1 MPDTVSAP
9 KIAAVALARVSA
21 AEKAMREAFDSV
33 PSYSRTE
40 AKDALTGLTTAREL
54 LALIAEPATL
64 VFVAK
69 DGETITPIEPP
80 APRPPLS
87 EMEV

>member
-1 MPDTVSAP
+1 MPDFVSAP

-33 PSYSRTE
+33 PPYSRTE

-54 LALIAEPATL
+54 LALIAEPAIMVNVSDGGIIVPL
-64 VFVAK
+64 VRGL
-69 DGETITPIEPP
+69 DD
-80 APRPPLS
+80 
-87 EMEV
+87 